1 MYTLGRFLQVCGL
14 TIVPYALV
22 VGMTADRGMW
32 AELWLL
38 GIGSG
43 IFFSGRLIQSRA
55 G

>member
-22 VGMTADRGMW
+22 LGMTAERGMW

-43 IFFSGRLIQSRA
+43 VFLTGRLILSRL